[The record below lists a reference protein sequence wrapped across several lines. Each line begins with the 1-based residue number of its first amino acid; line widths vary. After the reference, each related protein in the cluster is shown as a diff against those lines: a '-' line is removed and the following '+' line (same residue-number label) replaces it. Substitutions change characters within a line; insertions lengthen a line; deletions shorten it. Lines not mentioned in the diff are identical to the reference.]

1 MSFGENTYYRTI
13 LDAIPIPVFV
23 VDGDVRIRDLN
34 EVAISFCGQGKD
46 AIYRQRGGE
55 VLHCMHSLDVPEGC
69 GRAPI
74 CGNCVIRGSVTA
86 CLQGQ
91 KVSRKRMRMEFV
103 EGLSRK
109 PLELLIT
116 ASPMPDGGEPLALLM
131 IEDITELL
139 SLRALVPICMKC
151 KKIRDDE
158 QYWHEVE
165 AYFHDWIGVDFSHGI
180 CPACV
185 KQFYPQYTKKASE

>member
-1 MSFGENTYYRTI
+1 MGFSENTYYRTI

-34 EVAISFCGQGKD
+34 DVAIRFCGQTKD

-55 VLHCMHSLDVPEGC
+55 VLHCLHSLDVPEGC
-69 GRAPI
+69 GRAPF
-74 CGNCVIRGSVTA
+74 CQNCVIRGSVAA

-91 KVSRKRMRMEFV
+91 KVSRKRVRMEFV

-109 PLELLIT
+109 PMDLLIT
-116 ASPMPDGGEPLALLM
+116 ASPMPDSVEPLALLM
-131 IEDITELL
+131 IEDVTELL
-139 SLRALVPICMKC
+139 SLRALIPICMKC

-165 AYFHDWIGVDFSHGI
+165 AYFHDQVGVDFSHGI
-180 CPACV
+180 CPTCV
-185 KQFYPQYTKKASE
+185 KQFYGQYSKAPE